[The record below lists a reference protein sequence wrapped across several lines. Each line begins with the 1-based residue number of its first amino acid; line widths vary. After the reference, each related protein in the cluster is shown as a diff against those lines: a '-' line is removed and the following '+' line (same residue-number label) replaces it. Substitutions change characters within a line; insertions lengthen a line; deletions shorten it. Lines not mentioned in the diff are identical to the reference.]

1 MVCRDLSRQ
10 TSGTAL
16 RHRPRTAAGRPVR
29 RRPGRISKR
38 YKGSLNPTYISDVN
52 VPGMDHTPE
61 EPLAEHHQVPVDP
74 DVIETVHQQVIRRTC
89 GWCGKG
95 MSPRAKGKGRPR
107 LYCSPAHRQRA
118 YEVRTA
124 RERQERDQEAGR
136 ARRDDEPV
144 REVVRE
150 VLTRTRVVRSPIQSP
165 GYYPGD
171 RYAPPQDPWEP
182 AKSPKAPSS
191 GPPRARELQRLLTRA
206 AAAIAQGEYSPSEI
220 ERITRGTSQVETAAT
235 RYHEWMKETLTGRRR
250 GKRH

>member
-1 MVCRDLSRQ
+1 
-10 TSGTAL
+10 
-16 RHRPRTAAGRPVR
+16 
-29 RRPGRISKR
+29 
-38 YKGSLNPTYISDVN
+38 
-52 VPGMDHTPE
+52 MDHTPE
-61 EPLAEHHQVPVDP
+61 EPPAEHHQEPVDP
-74 DVIETVHQQVIRRTC
+74 DVIETVRTQVIRRTC

-124 RERQERDQEAGR
+124 RERLEADQAAGR

-150 VLTRTRVVRSPIQSP
+150 VVTRTRVVRSPIQSP

-182 AKSPKAPSS
+182 AKSPEAPSS

-220 ERITRGTSQVETAAT
+220 ERITRAATQVHTAAD
-235 RYHEWMKETLTGRRR
+235 RHQQWMKELLTGHRK
-250 GKRH
+250 GNRH

>member
-1 MVCRDLSRQ
+1 
-10 TSGTAL
+10 
-16 RHRPRTAAGRPVR
+16 
-29 RRPGRISKR
+29 
-38 YKGSLNPTYISDVN
+38 
-52 VPGMDHTPE
+52 MDHTPE
-61 EPLAEHHQVPVDP
+61 EPPAEPLLQEHVDP
-74 DVIETVHQQVIRRTC
+74 DVIETVRQQVIRRTC
-89 GWCGKG
+89 AWCGKEI
-95 MSPRAKGKGRPR
+95 SPRAKGKGRPR

-124 RERQERDQEAGR
+124 QERLEADQAAGR

-150 VLTRTRVVRSPIQSP
+150 VVTRTRVVRSPIQSP

-182 AKSPKAPSS
+182 AKSPEAPSS

-220 ERITRGTSQVETAAT
+220 ERITRGTSQVETAAN